1 MKNNH
6 ASNLICLKEKITI
19 LGSGGFIGSHLVE
32 YFNKTGV
39 EYYAPKLLNE
49 KFFEESLGHVIYAIG
64 VTDFNQRPYDAVEAH
79 VCLLKKIL
87 EKKRFDSFLYLS
99 SARIY
104 RGLSS
109 TLEDEPIIVQ
119 PTNKDN
125 LYNISKLM
133 GESLCFST
141 NNENVRVVRPS
152 NIVGVNLNSNLFLPS
167 IIRDAIKNKKIK
179 LNSTLNSERD
189 YICIDDVVKILP
201 RILLEG
207 KYKLY
212 NIAYGKNIKSEELIN
227 KLKKITNCDLELN
240 LCTKEYS
247 FPEISIQRIKNEF
260 DFKPTSIIEKFEDI
274 VNEYKTQL
282 TYRK

>member
-1 MKNNH
+1 MKNSRAPNP
-6 ASNLICLKEKITI
+6 ICLNEKITI

-32 YFNKTGV
+32 YFTKTGV
-39 EYYAPKLLNE
+39 EYNAPKLLNE
-49 KFFEESLGHVIYAIG
+49 KFFEESLGQVIYAIG
-64 VTDFNQRPYDAVEAH
+64 VSDFNQRPYDTVEAH

-104 RGLSS
+104 RGMSS

-152 NIVGVNLNSNLFLPS
+152 NIVGVNLNSHLFLPS

-189 YICIDDVVKILP
+189 YIYIDDVVKILP
-201 RILLEG
+201 QILLEG
-207 KYKLY
+207 KHKLY

-227 KLKKITNCDLELN
+227 KLKKITNCDLEL
-240 LCTKEYS
+240 TPGAKEYS

-260 DFKPTSIIEKFEDI
+260 DFKPTSIIEKLEDI
-274 VNEYKTQL
+274 VNKYKNS
-282 TYRK
+282 

>member
-1 MKNNH
+1 
-6 ASNLICLKEKITI
+6 LKEKITI

-64 VTDFNQRPYDAVEAH
+64 VTDFNHRPYDAVEAH

-240 LCTKEYS
+240 PCTKEYS
-247 FPEISIQRIKNEF
+247 FPKISIQRIKNEF

-274 VNEYKTQL
+274 VNEYKAQL
-282 TYRK
+282 IYRE